1 MKKGKLLLNILIIV
15 VAIFFAYKL
24 YDFLHTKADQKESI
38 QIYSSLKDLKPVK
51 EEAVVKVDED
61 IEEDEDDDFDI
72 DFGQL
77 KLVNED
83 IIAWISDGGSIDY
96 PIVQGKDNYK
106 YLYTAATGKRNVAG
120 AIFMDYR
127 NQNIADPL
135 VLIYGHEMDN
145 KTMFGTLHEFK
156 REPEHL
162 DFTFTTEE
170 GVFESKAVVA
180 GIISGETYI
189 NPKDYD
195 SFEKLQRFYKL
206 IKDNAVYDSGYELE
220 EDDKIIALITCTY
233 ERKNVRLVVLTVY
246 KEKDEDGKS
255 KEIQVEDDM

>member
-24 YDFLHTKADQKESI
+24 YDFFHTKADQKESI
-38 QIYSSLKDLKPVK
+38 QIYSDLKDLKPVK
-51 EEAVVKVDED
+51 EEAAVKVDEN
-61 IEEDEDDDFDI
+61 IEEEDDDFDI
-72 DFGQL
+72 DFGKL
-77 KLVNED
+77 KSVNED

-96 PIVQGKDNYK
+96 PIVQAQDNYK

-127 NQNIADPL
+127 NMSIADPL

-170 GVFESKAVVA
+170 GEFETKALVA

-195 SFEKLQRFYKL
+195 SFEKMQRFYKL

-246 KEKDEDGKS
+246 NDKNSKS

>member
-24 YDFLHTKADQKESI
+24 CDFFHTKADQKESV
-38 QIYSSLKDLKPVK
+38 QIYSDLKDLKPVK
-51 EEAVVKVDED
+51 EEVAVKVDEN
-61 IEEDEDDDFDI
+61 IEEEDDDFDI

-77 KLVNED
+77 KSVNED

-96 PIVQGKDNYK
+96 PIVQAQDNYK

-127 NQNIADPL
+127 NMSIADPL

-170 GVFESKAVVA
+170 GEFETKALVA

-206 IKDNAVYDSGYELE
+206 IKDNAVYDSGYEFE

-246 KEKDEDGKS
+246 NDKNSKS